1 MLLALRST
9 DFLFQQ
15 SSGMLF
21 LGDVLLE
28 IDGVKVSGKPVREIA
43 HQLLG
48 PPGSP
53 VEIALQVRLPNFW
66 VHTIRPGMDILLM
79 YFSTSPWCLCGFADS
94 IDR

>member
-9 DFLFQQ
+9 DFVFRQ

-28 IDGVKVSGKPVREIA
+28 IDGVKVNGKPVREIA

-53 VEIALQVRLPNFW
+53 VEIALQVRLP
-66 VHTIRPGMDILLM
+66 MLLGAHHP
-79 YFSTSPWCLCGFADS
+79 TRHGHIADVLFNLALVS
-94 IDR
+94 LRFR